1 MQNKNKLQIKTE
13 IQHFNPLTINVLY
26 HIETTR
32 VNQIYICIKVIF
44 RTWSDIY
51 DGTLTAKNLYL
62 FLQKVSSQMFDRV
75 SKYISD
81 NF

>member
-13 IQHFNPLTINVLY
+13 IQHFNPLTINVPY

-44 RTWSDIY
+44 RT
-51 DGTLTAKNLYL
+51 
-62 FLQKVSSQMFDRV
+62 
-75 SKYISD
+75 
-81 NF
+81 